1 MKKFIALFLVISFL
15 GMNCATYERGEGINL
30 SPDQKPGVKLVIQ
43 KTDGQQVRG
52 ELIAVKQNS
61 LLLKESESGADVSV
75 DIADIKTITIV
86 KKSKV
91 GKGAGFG
98 FLGGASLGVVIGLA
112 SGDDPPGFMSYT
124 AGDKAAFLGI
134 AFGLIG
140 MILGAAEGASAGA
153 DQKIQIEGKSDSEI
167 KEILEDLREKARVP
181 NFQ

>member
-1 MKKFIALFLVISFL
+1 
-15 GMNCATYERGEGINL
+15 
-30 SPDQKPGVKLVIQ
+30 
-43 KTDGQQVRG
+43 
-52 ELIAVKQNS
+52 
-61 LLLKESESGADVSV
+61 VSV